1 MRRYEIVSLKEHI
14 DDICDR
20 LRDEKYPNEQAVR
33 QGIVDPLL
41 RRLGWPTDDT
51 QVVYPEYP
59 VGDGEVDYALCHPSS
74 RPRVFIEAKR
84 VGNIKGAEEQ
94 LFGYD
99 FRIRVPI
106 AVLTDGQQWRFFH
119 PPGDGTWEER
129 KIRELDLIAGD
140 SEENAQ
146 FLNRYLNYESI
157 CSDEAVNAIRED
169 YDNLVRQR
177 KIERGLP
184 EAWRTLVQ
192 EGDKSLLKVV
202 AEKTENLCG
211 HRPDDEQVI
220 AFLKKEEL
228 PLVQRNALQPRR
240 NQPVQSNTPQP
251 RKKAT
256 RLRVTMSNGEVIE
269 HPHAKATFIEMIEKF
284 GLEKVMNVH
293 PSTVLTEP
301 PKSFWASHGQFYIH
315 HYASTKAKK
324 TNLEDIAQLLDEQIT
339 VEIVEK

>member
-1 MRRYEIVSLKEHI
+1 MTLKEHI
-14 DDICDR
+14 NDIRDR
-20 LRDEKYPNEQAVR
+20 LRDKKYPNEQAVR

-59 VGDGEVDYALCHPSS
+59 VGDGEVDYALCHPAS

-157 CSDEAVNAIRED
+157 RSDEAVNAIRED
-169 YDNLVRQR
+169 YDNLVRRR
-177 KIERGLP
+177 KIEMGLP
-184 EAWRTLVQ
+184 EAWRILVQ
-192 EGDKSLLKVV
+192 EADAGLVKVV
-202 AEKTENLCG
+202 GEKTESLCG

-220 AFLKKEEL
+220 AFLKQEEL
-228 PLVQRNALQPRR
+228 PLVRPNLPEPHADRPEQPDTSKQRKNRP
-240 NQPVQSNTPQP
+240 S
-251 RKKAT
+251 T

-269 HPHAKATFIEMIEKF
+269 HPQAKATFIEMIEKF
-284 GLEKVMNVH
+284 GLEKVMSVH
-293 PSTVLTEP
+293 PSTVLTQK
-301 PKSFWASHGQFYIH
+301 PKYFSAKSGQFYIH
-315 HYASTKAKK
+315 HYADTRAKK
-324 TNLEDIAQLLDEQIT
+324 RALEDIAQLLSIQLS